1 MSRLQTF
8 RPNFQNVSAKWLITV
23 RFHCYQIE
31 RKYVNAY
38 FDFFAKN
45 GLISSNQSLFIPGYS
60 GILIAFNM
68 GIFLI
73 FSKLLTKYD
82 MMDWF
87 LSRAKMV
94 FVMEWMFYKTS
105 LVTENKKF
113 VLIGGWSSWDDF
125 CKGAPQWSFLDFYNA
140 QKWSFPVRISSVN
153 VAEFAEWI
161 FNGKLHLFFV

>member
-1 MSRLQTF
+1 MINYNQVSLLPNWEKVRQRLL
-8 RPNFQNVSAKWLITV
+8 W
-23 RFHCYQIE
+23 
-31 RKYVNAY
+31 
-38 FDFFAKN
+38 FFTKN

-73 FSKLLTKYD
+73 FSKLLKKYG

-87 LSRAKMV
+87 LSCAKMV
-94 FVMEWMFYKTS
+94 FVVEWMFYKTS

-125 CKGAPQWSFLDFYNA
+125 CKGAPQWCFLDFYTA

-153 VAEFAEWI
+153 VAEFTEWI